1 MSAGVIRMLPVI
13 IFFVVLLG
21 LGFYIQRTSADS
33 KAENF
38 SKEYYIGGR
47 SLGGFVLAMTL
58 VATYSSVSSFLSG
71 PGVAW
76 NVGYGWVYYASTQ
89 VVAAFIVLGILGKKM
104 AVVGRKVDA
113 VTVIDLIRAR
123 YDDKVATLLA
133 IVIIVFFTTT
143 MIGQFIGGAQIFSK
157 AMGIGYVTALIVF
170 AVVVILYTSV
180 GGFNAVAIT
189 DTACAMVM
197 LVGMFALGFS
207 ILKAGGGLH
216 SVTTKINQI
225 ADDYVASG
233 GTKGSN
239 MTSPFGE
246 IGNADGGTPYIPLP
260 LYITQWMLCGICT
273 MGLPQSTVRCL
284 SYKNSHAVHR
294 AMVYGTIVV
303 GAMMVGMH
311 MLGVWSRAV
320 LPSIPEGATTDTVVP
335 TLIANYMHPLVAGI
349 TIVGPLAATMS
360 TISSLLIAGS
370 SAIVKDLYL
379 HHKEATNQEIDQKK
393 VATLSISITFLM
405 GIVAVVFSIKPP
417 SIIVWINMFSFGG
430 LQTSF
435 FWVMLFGL
443 FWKKANSTGAFLGSL
458 GGLAA
463 YCITMAAGIKIS
475 TFHNILIGI
484 VVALIL
490 FIIGNNFGKPLDEEK
505 AKIFFPEQEPA
516 A

>member
-1 MSAGVIRMLPVI
+1 MSDAVIRMLPVTV
-13 IFFVVLLG
+13 FFVALLG
-21 LGFYIQRTSADS
+21 IGFYIQRASSDA

-76 NVGYGWVYYASTQ
+76 NVGYGWVLYASTQ

-113 VTVIDLIRAR
+113 VTVIDLVRAR
-123 YDDKVATLLA
+123 FDDKVASVLA
-133 IVIIVFFTTT
+133 VVIIVFFTTT
-143 MIGQFIGGAQIFSK
+143 MIGQFVGGAQIFSG
-157 AMGIGYVTALIVF
+157 AMGISYTTALIIF
-170 AVVVILYTSV
+170 AVVVVLYTSV

-189 DTACAMVM
+189 DTACAIVM
-197 LVGMFALGFS
+197 IIGMFFLGASILSHGGGYEAVTSKINALGETY
-207 ILKAGGGLH
+207 AATG
-216 SVTTKINQI
+216 
-225 ADDYVASG
+225 
-233 GTKGSN
+233 KGAY

-246 IGNADGGTPYIPLP
+246 LESQGGAPYIPLP
-260 LYITQWMLCGICT
+260 LYITQWMLCGLCT
-273 MGLPQSTVRCL
+273 LGLPQSSVRCL
-284 SYKNSHAVHR
+284 SYKNSKAVHR
-294 AMVYGTIVV
+294 AMIYGTIVV

-311 MLGVWSRAV
+311 MLGVWSRAI
-320 LPSIPEGATTDTVVP
+320 LPSIPEGASTDTVIP
-335 TLIANYMHPLVAGI
+335 TLIAEYMPPIVAGI

-379 HHKEATNQEIDQKK
+379 HHMEVNKKTIDQKK
-393 VATLSISITFLM
+393 VGRLSIFITLLM
-405 GIVAVVFSIKPP
+405 GVVAVVCSINPP
-417 SIIVWINMFSFGG
+417 SIIVWINMFAFGG
-430 LQTSF
+430 LQTAF

-443 FWKKANSTGAFLGSL
+443 FWKKANSAGALLGSV
-458 GGLAA
+458 GGLLA
-463 YCITMAAGIKIS
+463 YCVTMALNIKIS

-484 VVALIL
+484 VVALVL
-490 FIIGNNFGKPLDEEK
+490 FVIGNYFGKPIDDK
-505 AKIFFPEQEPA
+505 TAKIFFPEKEPLEKA